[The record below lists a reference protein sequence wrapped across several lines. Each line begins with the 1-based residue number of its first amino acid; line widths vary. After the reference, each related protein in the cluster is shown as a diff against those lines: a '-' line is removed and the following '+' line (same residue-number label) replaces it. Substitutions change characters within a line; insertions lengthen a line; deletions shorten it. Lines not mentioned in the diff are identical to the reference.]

1 LSASLLR
8 FSNIHEKIFHIQQ
21 RIGSRYG
28 CSAWSMQS
36 AMGGAGA
43 AYRWMLAS
51 PPLMARDLTHF
62 TPPGYQRLAQELADA
77 LGWKAGLAAPTNSG
91 VSEPR

>member
-1 LSASLLR
+1 
-8 FSNIHEKIFHIQQ
+8 
-21 RIGSRYG
+21 
-28 CSAWSMQS
+28 
-36 AMGGAGA
+36 
-43 AYRWMLAS
+43 MLAN